1 MYVAVVNRSNLYVIP
16 LAGLGRTQIT
26 SAEKLQNTTRSVQ
39 KIRPAARLL
48 KTIGQ
53 DLIKDVYAAIV
64 ELVKNAYDA
73 DSRDAVVAFHYD
85 EGMNRLLISV
95 EDHGHGMSFDTV
107 VNKWLVPAT
116 DDKLMRKRSS
126 KGRVLQGRKG
136 IGRFAAAIL
145 GDCILM
151 ETTSNGVTTSLLL
164 DMDELDS
171 IKYLDE
177 LEIDITEEKTGRPD
191 GTRIEIEKKD
201 LTADDVRDI
210 WTNTQLRKLFV
221 ELRSLIAPDE
231 VYQAA
236 DKQGYKIDHDSFDI
250 KLIFGSFPVEE
261 YNNRNIEVR
270 PFPVLDLYDY
280 KISGKVDAFGNATL
294 VFENQNVPGLPQEQ
308 LRLKIPVDTK
318 TGQKYPGEIFV
329 DLRVY
334 DRDPDSIDNII
345 KRGLKDPDT
354 GEYVGKQEARRIL
367 DEYYGVGVYR
377 EQFRVRPYGEQSFD
391 WLDLDKKRVQNPS
404 YKIGHN
410 QIIGFVY
417 VRPEEQSGLMEK
429 SARDGLMENGAYFGL
444 ITVILKVINELEG
457 RRFRY
462 REKALKG
469 GRARSLEEE
478 VDLLFDFDSTRKR
491 ISRGLDELGISR
503 AQRENVEA
511 VVDEVL
517 ESEKQ
522 KKTGYARKIRD
533 TIAIYQGQATLGKIT
548 HVLLHEG
555 RKHIKYI
562 SETAPRIVK
571 WASQLASK
579 SQPDLEERLDDRA
592 NKILV
597 HAKGLALLF
606 KKIEPLARTR
616 RSPKRELNLAKEIE
630 NSFAIF
636 ISELDEAGIVYSV
649 KIDTDA
655 LSVTANEMDLVT
667 VFSNLIEN
675 SVFWLGQMKDG
686 TRRIDVHI
694 LSEDGRQ
701 IIEYKD
707 SGPGFQGGN
716 LELMFEPG
724 YSMKPEGTGLGLAL
738 AGDAMSR
745 IGGRIEAKNA
755 DKGAVFE
762 LIFEGSKVG

>member
-1 MYVAVVNRSNLYVIP
+1 MRP
-16 LAGLGRTQIT
+16 RIT
-26 SAEKLQNTTRSVQ
+26 NAAELEKMTNSVQ

-73 DSRDAVVAFHYD
+73 DSPDSIVAFDYD
-85 EGMNRLLISV
+85 EAAKRLVIRV

-116 DDKLMRKRSS
+116 DDKLTRKRSG

-145 GDCILM
+145 GDRILM
-151 ETTSNGVTTSLLL
+151 ETSSNGVTTSLLL
-164 DMDELDS
+164 DMDELDRVA
-171 IKYLDE
+171 YLDE
-177 LEIDITEEKTGRPD
+177 LELDIAEQQTGRPD
-191 GTRIEIEKKD
+191 GTRIEIEKEG
-201 LTADDVRDI
+201 LSADDVRDI
-210 WTNTQLRKLFV
+210 WTPKQLRKLFV

-236 DKQGYKIDHDSFDI
+236 ARQGYQVDHDPFEI
-250 KLIFGSFPVEE
+250 KLVFWNFPVEE
-261 YNNRNIEVR
+261 YDNREIEVR

-280 KISGKVDAFGNATL
+280 KISGRVDETGNATL
-294 VFENQNVPGLPQEQ
+294 IFENQNLAGLPPQSIKV
-308 LRLKIPVDTK
+308 KIPVDTK

-377 EQFRVRPYGEQSFD
+377 EQFRIRPYGEQSFD

-417 VRPEEQSGLMEK
+417 VRPEEQSGLQEK
-429 SARDGLMENGAYFGL
+429 SARDGLVENGAYYGL
-444 ITVILKVINELEG
+444 ATVVAMVVNELEG

-478 VDLLFDFDSTRKR
+478 IDLLFDFDSTRKR
-491 ISRGLDELGISR
+491 ISRGLDELGIPS
-503 AQRENVEA
+503 AQRENVDA
-511 VVDEVL
+511 VVGEVL

-562 SETAPRIVK
+562 SETVPRVIK
-571 WASQLASK
+571 WAGQLARGPEPEL
-579 SQPDLEERLDDRA
+579 QERLEERAD
-592 NKILV
+592 KILS
-597 HAKGLALLF
+597 HAKGLAFLF

-616 RSPKRELNLAKEIE
+616 RSPRRELDLAREIE
-630 NSFAIF
+630 NAFSIF
-636 ISELDEAGIVYSV
+636 SSELDEAGIAYSV
-649 KIDTDA
+649 RSDTA
-655 LSVTANEMDLVT
+655 VLTVNANEMDLVT

-675 SVFWLGQMKDG
+675 SVFWLEQIKNG

-694 LSEDGRQ
+694 FSENGRQ
-701 IIEYKD
+701 VVEYKD

-716 LELMFEPG
+716 FELMFEPG
-724 YSMKPEGTGLGLAL
+724 YSMKPDGTGLGLAL

-745 IGGRIEAKNA
+745 IGGRIEAKHS
-755 DKGAVFE
+755 DKGAMFE
-762 LIFEGSKVG
+762 MIFEGSKSG

>member
-1 MYVAVVNRSNLYVIP
+1 M
-16 LAGLGRTQIT
+16 TT
-26 SAEKLQNTTRSVQ
+26 NTVH

-73 DSRDAVVAFHYD
+73 DSPDAVVAFQYD
-85 EGMNRLLISV
+85 EIAKRLLIRI
-95 EDHGHGMSFDTV
+95 EDHGHGMSLNTV
-107 VNKWLVPAT
+107 TNKWLVPAT
-116 DDKLMRKRSS
+116 DDKLIRKRST
-126 KGRVLQGRKG
+126 KGRALQGRKG
-136 IGRFAAAIL
+136 IGRFSAAIL
-145 GDCILM
+145 GDRILM
-151 ETTSNGVTTSLLL
+151 ETTSNGITTSLFL
-164 DMDELDS
+164 DIAELNK
-171 IKYLDE
+171 IQYLDQ
-177 LEIDITEEKTGRPD
+177 LDINISEQHTGRPD
-191 GTRIEIEKKD
+191 GTRIEIEKEE
-201 LTADDVRDI
+201 LTADDIRDM
-210 WTNTQLRKLFV
+210 WNPKQLRKLFV

-231 VYQAA
+231 VYEAA
-236 DKQGYKIDHDSFDI
+236 ARQGYQVDHDRFSI
-250 KLIFGSFPVEE
+250 KLVFGAFPVDE
-261 YNNRNIEVR
+261 YNNREIEVK

-280 KISGKVDAFGNATL
+280 KISGRIDVNGNADL
-294 VFENQNVPGLPQEQ
+294 VFQNQNVPGLSLEPIS
-308 LRLKIPVDTK
+308 LKITIDNAA
-318 TGQKYPGEIFV
+318 GQKYPGEIFV

-345 KRGLKDPDT
+345 GRGLKDPDT

-377 EQFRVRPYGEQSFD
+377 EQFRIRPYGEQSFD

-417 VRPEEQSGLMEK
+417 IRPEEQSGLQEK

-444 ITVILKVINELEG
+444 ITVVLKAINELEG
-457 RRFRY
+457 RRVRY

-469 GRARSLEEE
+469 GRARSIEEE
-478 VDLLFDFDSTRKR
+478 INLLFDFDSTKKS
-491 ISRGLDELGISR
+491 ISRGLDELGMPR

-511 VVDEVL
+511 IVGEVL

-522 KKTGYARKIRD
+522 KKSGYARKIRD

-562 SETAPRIVK
+562 SETVPRLIS
-571 WASQLASK
+571 WARDPAMVADSGLQG
-579 SQPDLEERLDDRA
+579 RMDDRA
-592 NKILV
+592 DKTLS
-597 HAKGLALLF
+597 HTKGLSFLF

-616 RSPKRELNLAKEIE
+616 RSPRRELNLVKEIE

-636 ISELDEAGIVYSV
+636 SSELEAVGIIYTVTAKSDGISV
-649 KIDTDA
+649 N
-655 LSVTANEMDLVT
+655 ANEMDMVT

-675 SVFWLGQMKDG
+675 SLFWLGQMKGDARRIEVEIFAEG
-686 TRRIDVHI
+686 TRKIV
-694 LSEDGRQ
+694 
-701 IIEYKD
+701 EYKD
-707 SGPGFQGGN
+707 TGPGFQGEN

-738 AGDAMSR
+738 AGEAMSR
-745 IGGRIEAKNA
+745 IGGSIEAKHS

-762 LIFEGSKVG
+762 VIFEEKGND